1 MSTDGGQLVLV
12 VDDDQDLREMLAL
25 VLQAHGYRTQEAV
38 DGLDALDQIEA
49 GTKPSLVLLD
59 LRMPRMNGTEFLAAL
74 KDRMRTAI
82 PVVVITGDVGG
93 AREALAAGARTCV
106 RKPIDMDA
114 LLDTVGQHAS

>member
-1 MSTDGGQLVLV
+1 MSTADGRSVLV

-25 VLQAHGYRTQEAV
+25 VLQAHGYHTQEAV
-38 DGLDALDQIEA
+38 DGVDALEKIEA
-49 GTKPSLVLLD
+49 GAQPSLILLD
-59 LRMPRMNGTEFLAAL
+59 LRMPRMNGTELLLAL
-74 KDRMRTAI
+74 KDRARTTI

-114 LLDTVGQHAS
+114 LLDTVGQHAT

>member
-1 MSTDGGQLVLV
+1 MSTDGARLVMV

-25 VLQAHGYRTQEAV
+25 VLQAHGFRTQEAA
-38 DGLDALDQIEA
+38 DGVDALAQIEA
-49 GTKPSLVLLD
+49 GARPSLVLLD

-74 KDRMRTAI
+74 KDRGRTAI

-106 RKPIDMDA
+106 RKPIDIDA